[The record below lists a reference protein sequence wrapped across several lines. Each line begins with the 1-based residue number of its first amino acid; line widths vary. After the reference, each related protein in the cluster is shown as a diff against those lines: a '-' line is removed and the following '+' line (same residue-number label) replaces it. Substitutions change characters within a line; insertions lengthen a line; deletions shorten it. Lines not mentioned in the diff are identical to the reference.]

1 MGQLRHRMEEDLRL
15 RCYRPGT
22 REEYLRCARHFA
34 AHFGRSPTGMGESE
48 VRAFL
53 LHLLEAGKHPSVLKM
68 HVAAL
73 KFLYGVTLSRPEE
86 VVRLPWPKVRRPLP
100 DILSGSE
107 VGRLLAAVTS
117 RKYRMV
123 LTAAYGAG
131 LRVSEA
137 CSLSVTDI
145 DSARRLVHIRD
156 GKRGRDRYV
165 MLPERLLAA
174 LREYWR
180 AERLTGL
187 RLFPGRGPGR
197 CVSPEA
203 VRDAL
208 RKAVA
213 ACGLTKR
220 VTVHSLRH
228 AFATHLLEDGTD
240 LRTIQELLGHNSI
253 RTTVGYLHVSAA
265 RIARTR
271 SPLDLLGTPA
281 GAVLG

>member
-1 MGQLRHRMEEDLRL
+1 MAQLRARMEEDLRL

-22 REEYLRCARHFA
+22 RAEYLRCAGHFA
-34 AHFGRSPTGMGESE
+34 AHFGRSPTTLGEAE

-53 LHLLEAGKHPSVLKM
+53 LHLLETGKGPTVVKM
-68 HVAAL
+68 HVAGL
-73 KFLYGVTLSRPEE
+73 KFLYGVTLRRPEE
-86 VVRLPWPKVRRPLP
+86 VVRIPWPKVRRRLP

-107 VGRLLAAVTS
+107 VARVLAAVVR

-123 LTAAYGAG
+123 LMAAYGAG

-137 CSLSVTDI
+137 CSLCVGDI
-145 DSARRLVHIRD
+145 DSKRGLIHVRD

-165 MLPERLLAA
+165 MLPERLLLG

-180 AERLTGL
+180 IEHPVDQ

-208 RKAVA
+208 RGAVA
-213 ACGLTKR
+213 ECGLTKR
-220 VTVHSLRH
+220 VTVHTLRH
-228 AFATHLLEDGTD
+228 SFATHLLEGGTD

-265 RIARTR
+265 RIGRTR
-271 SPLDLLGTPA
+271 SPLDVLGTPD

>member
-1 MGQLRHRMEEDLRL
+1 MGQLRARMEEDLRL
-15 RCYRPGT
+15 RCYARGS
-22 REEYLRCARHFA
+22 RAEYLRCAGHFA
-34 AHFGRSPTGMGESE
+34 RYHRRSPAEMGEAE

-53 LHLLEAGKHPSVLKM
+53 LGLVDAGRSAAVLKM

-73 KFLYGVTLSRPEE
+73 KFLYAVTLRRPEE
-86 VVRLPWPKVRRPLP
+86 VVRIPWPKVRRRLP

-107 VGRLLAAVTS
+107 VERVLAAVER

-123 LTAAYGAG
+123 LMAAYGAG

-137 CSLSVTDI
+137 CSLCVGDI
-145 DSARRLVHIRD
+145 DSKRGLIHVRD

-165 MLPERLLAA
+165 MLPERLLLG

-180 AERLTGL
+180 IEHPVGQ

-208 RKAVA
+208 REAVA
-213 ACGLTKR
+213 SCGLTKR

-228 AFATHLLEDGTD
+228 AFATHLLEGGAD

-265 RIARTR
+265 RIGRTR
-271 SPLDLLGTPA
+271 SPLDVLGTPD